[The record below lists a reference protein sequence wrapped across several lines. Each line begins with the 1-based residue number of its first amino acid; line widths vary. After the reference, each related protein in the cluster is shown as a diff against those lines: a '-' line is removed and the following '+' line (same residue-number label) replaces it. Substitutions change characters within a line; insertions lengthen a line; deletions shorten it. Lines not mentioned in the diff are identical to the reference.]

1 MSLEPA
7 SLSEAASLIR
17 SRQLSPV
24 QLVEACLER
33 IASSS
38 LNAFISVQPEAAM
51 AAARQAQEAVAKGN
65 YKGPLHGIPI
75 AGKDNIDVLGV
86 PTTAGSRIMNDR
98 LPGEDAF
105 VVGKLRAAGAIII
118 GKTNLH
124 EFACGTTGVNPHFG
138 PVRNPWDTQR
148 ITGGSSSGSAAAVAS
163 GEALAALGTDT
174 GGSIRIPAAFC
185 GVVGLK
191 PTYGRVSNGGT
202 VPLSSSLDH
211 VGPLCR
217 NVEDAATVLQAIA
230 GLDPSDGSS
239 VEMPVPD
246 YQAALAS
253 GVAGL
258 RIGVPREFFFE
269 GLAGDVDAA
278 LREAVR
284 VFEKLGAQ
292 LSEVSLPQVDQVSQG
307 VLVMLL
313 SEALAYHETWLAE
326 RPQDYGED
334 VRLRLEVARK
344 NSAVDYIN
352 ARRLKV
358 EVTSRWRQLFQ
369 EIDLLLTP
377 TTTTAP
383 PSISE
388 AQSPRPPS
396 FIKLT
401 NPFNFSGQPAI
412 SLPCGFTSEGLPI
425 GMQLVGRAW
434 EETTILRAALAYEQ
448 ATGWHKRRPPRS
460 S

>member
-352 ARRLKV
+352 AGRLKV
-358 EVTSRWRQLFQ
+358 EVTSRWWQLFQ

>member
-105 VVGKLRAAGAIII
+105 VVAKLRAAGAIII